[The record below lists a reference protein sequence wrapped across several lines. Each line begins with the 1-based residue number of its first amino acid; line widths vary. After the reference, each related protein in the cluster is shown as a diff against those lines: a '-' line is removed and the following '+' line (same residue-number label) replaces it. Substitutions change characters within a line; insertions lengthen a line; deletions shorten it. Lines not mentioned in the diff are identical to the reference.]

1 MGSST
6 ERDRGAGRNPSG
18 SCHGS
23 SSCSGAGRCRGR
35 TVPAVPRTGTALVL
49 CEVPPDPCWWP
60 PARGEQDG
68 EMGMSPHSWHCHRGG
83 GDSAGLAGDRGGC
96 PGGPRSSG
104 SLPPAPPGHGSGSLL
119 PALSPLQKAT
129 KAPKMLGG
137 HRVKCLEGE
146 SVPPRPPAP
155 WHGRQHGPASW
166 AGAVA
171 RGEAAWKILTQPRY
185 QSGRGAHTQAS
196 LPLHSHIICIYLL
209 HPTTGASLKGLI
221 TSC

>member
-18 SCHGS
+18 SATAAAAAGP
-23 SSCSGAGRCRGR
+23 GAAEAGRC
-35 TVPAVPRTGTALVL
+35 PRCHARARPW
-49 CEVPPDPCWWP
+49 CCARCPRSPCWWP

-68 EMGMSPHSWHCHRGG
+68 EVGTSPSSWHCHRGG

-96 PGGPRSSG
+96 PGGPRSSS